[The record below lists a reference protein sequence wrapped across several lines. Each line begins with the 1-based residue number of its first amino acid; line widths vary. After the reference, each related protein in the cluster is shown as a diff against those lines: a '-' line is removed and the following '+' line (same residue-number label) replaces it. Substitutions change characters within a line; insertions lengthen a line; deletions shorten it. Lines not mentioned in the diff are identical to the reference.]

1 MNIPLIVI
9 TGFVCFVVFFPLI
22 AYIFYAVEVLSYKFG
37 NKVDDT
43 ANLED

>member
-9 TGFVCFVVFFPLI
+9 AGFVCFVVFFPLI
-22 AYIFYAVEVLSYKFG
+22 AYIFYAVEVLSYRFG

-43 ANLED
+43 ANLDD

>member
-9 TGFVCFVVFFPLI
+9 TGFVCFVLLFPLI
-22 AYIFYAVEVLSYKFG
+22 AYIFYTVEVLSYKFG

-43 ANLED
+43 ANFDD